1 MTTRQIQDLLDHLKY
16 GPLDNDDVFG
26 SDTQEAVKKFQRAEG
41 LSDDGIPGTLTEAK
55 LLDAVAHQRYYK
67 AAEEDTAHTSG
78 QPPDSKQE
86 SQAGGYPGDKYL
98 RADGFY
104 HIPRGVNVQLTKN
117 FWSSEIH
124 CQGIGCCTESI
135 ISKRIMD
142 TAQEIRDDIGEPL
155 AIGGAEGSGYRCP
168 VHNKAVRGSVR
179 SLHLLSEA
187 VDLHYKDP
195 AKLRQVSLKHV
206 KDGEI
211 GLYSWGCHVGRW
223 DRGYVNRFNGK

>member
-16 GPLDNDDVFG
+16 GPLDNDDIFG
-26 SDTQEAVKKFQRAEG
+26 SDTQEAVRKFQRAEG
-41 LSDDGIPGTLTEAK
+41 LSDDGIPGSLTQAK
-55 LLDAVAHQRYYK
+55 LLDAVAHQRYYT
-67 AAEEDTAHTSG
+67 AAEEGTTHTSG

-86 SQAGGYPGDKYL
+86 PQTGGYPGDKYL

-124 CQGIGCCTESI
+124 CQGVGCCTESV

-142 TAQEIRDDIGEPL
+142 LAQAIRDDLGEPL
-155 AIGGAEGSGYRCP
+155 GIGGSDGSGYRCKT
-168 VHNKAVRGSVR
+168 HNAAVGGSYK
-179 SLHLLSEA
+179 SLHLISDA

-195 AKLRQVSLKHV
+195 AKLKTVVLRHLT
-206 KDGEI
+206 DGEV
-211 GLYSWGCHVGRW
+211 GLYKWGCHVGRW
-223 DRGYVNRFNGK
+223 DRGYVSQFYK

>member
-16 GPLDNDDVFG
+16 GPLDNDDIFG
-26 SDTQEAVKKFQRAEG
+26 SDTQEAVRKFQRAEG

-55 LLDAVAHQRYYK
+55 LLDAVAHQRYYT
-67 AAEEDTAHTSG
+67 AAEEGTAHTSG

-86 SQAGGYPGDKYL
+86 PQTGGYPGDKYL

-124 CQGIGCCTESI
+124 CQGVGCCTESV
-135 ISKRIMD
+135 ISKRIIEL
-142 TAQEIRDDIGEPL
+142 AQAIRDDLGEPL
-155 AIGGAEGSGYRCP
+155 GIGGSDGSGYRCKT
-168 VHNKAVRGSVR
+168 HNAAVGGSYK
-179 SLHLLSEA
+179 SLHLISDA

-195 AKLRQVSLKHV
+195 AKLKTVVLRHLT
-206 KDGEI
+206 DGEV
-211 GLYSWGCHVGRW
+211 GLYKWGCHVGRW
-223 DRGYVNRFNGK
+223 DRGYVNQFYK